1 MLASCSRSCRGSCP
15 SELLQGL
22 LLPSSLARIG
32 DGPVDQELP
41 PQLRQER
48 PVALLPGRVLP
59 RPADDRHLD
68 PVDVRIVGRLG
79 QQGHVLADAQVVR
92 RQPHVQFDETL
103 ISSLVKK
110 KIEAEI
116 EMTYDVKLLEGAM
129 NLLESLCDKVKLG
142 LASMNNRRV
151 IDHLLDAMDVR
162 KFFGAVLTAE
172 DIIRSKPDPEI
183 FLKCARKLNSKPS
196 KCVVIEDS
204 IYGVKAAKNAGM
216 RCVVVLT
223 GVYRREELDLEK
235 PDLIVNSLK
244 QSREILDFILE

>member
-1 MLASCSRSCRGSCP
+1 MFEAVIFDWDGTLADTKRVVVASFQEALKITPYSINDEFIER
-15 SELLQGL
+15 
-22 LLPSSLARIG
+22 RIG
-32 DGPVDQELP
+32 IGSAETFREI
-41 PQLRQER
+41 LRQS
-48 PVALLPGRVLP
+48 
-59 RPADDRHLD
+59 
-68 PVDVRIVGRLG
+68 
-79 QQGHVLADAQVVR
+79 
-92 RQPHVQFDETL
+92 HVQFDETL

-116 EMTYDVKLLEGAM
+116 EMTYDVRLLEGAM

-183 FLKCARKLNSKPS
+183 FLKCARKLNSKPI

-204 IYGVKAAKNAGM
+204 IFGVKAAKNAGM

-223 GVYRREELDLEK
+223 GVYRREELDPAK